1 MKKIILTCL
10 AAAMTLAGSAQETA
24 TIDGINYL
32 LDGGKA
38 SVMQQKGL
46 TGDIVIPETVRYD
59 GDDYTVTTVQSNA
72 FSGNDITGVVL
83 PNTVTVMGSSCFSS
97 CFKLVSADLPDN
109 ITSLGDESFY
119 HCYALK
125 SVGLP
130 EAIVSLGDMCFKG
143 CDNIETVE
151 LPAGVASLG
160 SECFSGCLKLT
171 AINLPKGITDLG
183 DNCFSE
189 CTSLTSV
196 TLPASL
202 TTIGRGCFS
211 SCWKLVSVNFEGS
224 LTELKSSC
232 FYYCTS
238 LESIDVPQGVR
249 ELGDNCF
256 YGCSSLKSVSL
267 PDGVTDLGSSCFY
280 NCTALQAITLPNSIN
295 YIGGECFMKCSAL
308 ESIVVPSGIIKLN
321 EECFSNCSK
330 LASVTLPESIEMLS
344 YSCFSNCT
352 SLSGIALPAGLKSI
366 GSGCFYKCGGLTS
379 ILLPRSVEELGRNCF
394 SDCTYLADITCQW
407 DDPDE
412 VNTDNKMFDNIY
424 TECRLHVPV
433 GTTTLYKAKEPWSG
447 FKFIIE
453 EDGQVVDPVRC
464 ATPTIAYADNSL
476 TFGCAT
482 EGAEYHY
489 TISASDAV
497 EGAYSAD
504 GKVALGAA
512 YDITVYAS
520 AHGYLN
526 SEEAKA
532 VLCFIDAT
540 LNTAGINLGE
550 RRGVVVSSHDGSITV
565 SGLADG
571 EQVALYSVSGMMLSA
586 GKASA
591 GSITLSAG
599 RTDGVVL
606 VKIADRS
613 IKISV
618 NRQ

>member
-1 MKKIILTCL
+1 
-10 AAAMTLAGSAQETA
+10 MTLAGSAQETA
-24 TIDGINYL
+24 TIDGITYL

-46 TGDIVIPETVRYD
+46 TGDIVIPETVRYG
-59 GDDYTVTTVQSNA
+59 GDDYTVTTVQNNA

-97 CFKLVSADLPDN
+97 CSKLVSADLPDN
-109 ITSLGDESFY
+109 ITSLGGNSFSF
-119 HCYALK
+119 CYSLK
-125 SVGLP
+125 SVDLP
-130 EAIVSLGDMCFKG
+130 EALVSLGDMCFES
-143 CDNIETVE
+143 CNMLEAIE
-151 LPAGVASLG
+151 LPAGVTSLG
-160 SECFSGCLKLT
+160 SACFSG
-171 AINLPKGITDLG
+171 
-183 DNCFSE
+183 
-189 CTSLTSV
+189 
-196 TLPASL
+196 
-202 TTIGRGCFS
+202 
-211 SCWKLVSVNFEGS
+211 
-224 LTELKSSC
+224 
-232 FYYCTS
+232 
-238 LESIDVPQGVR
+238 
-249 ELGDNCF
+249 
-256 YGCSSLKSVSL
+256 
-267 PDGVTDLGSSCFY
+267 
-280 NCTALQAITLPNSIN
+280 CTALQAITLPNSIDN
-295 YIGGECFMKCSAL
+295 IESRCFESCSAL
-308 ESIVVPSGIIKLN
+308 ESIVVPSGVTRLY
-321 EECFSNCSK
+321 EECFSYCSK
-330 LASVTLPESIEMLS
+330 LASVALPESIEKL
-344 YSCFSNCT
+344 YEYCFSNCT
-352 SLSGIALPAGLKSI
+352 SLSGITLPAGLKNI
-366 GSGCFYKCGGLTS
+366 GAGCFRNCSGLTS
-379 ILLPRSVEELGRNCF
+379 ILLPRSVETLGSGSF
-394 SDCTYLADITCQW
+394 SDCTYLADVTCQW

-412 VNTDNKMFDNIY
+412 VSTSNFVFGDIY
-424 TECRLHVPV
+424 TECRLHVPT
-433 GTTTLYKAKEPWSG
+433 GTTALYKVKEPWSG

-540 LNTAGINLGE
+540 LNTAGINLDE

-571 EQVALYSVSGMMLSA
+571 EQVALYSVGGMMLSA

-618 NRQ
+618 NRL

>member
-1 MKKIILTCL
+1 
-10 AAAMTLAGSAQETA
+10 
-24 TIDGINYL
+24 
-32 LDGGKA
+32 
-38 SVMQQKGL
+38 
-46 TGDIVIPETVRYD
+46 
-59 GDDYTVTTVQSNA
+59 
-72 FSGNDITGVVL
+72 
-83 PNTVTVMGSSCFSS
+83 MGS
-97 CFKLVSADLPDN
+97 
-109 ITSLGDESFY
+109 
-119 HCYALK
+119 
-125 SVGLP
+125 
-130 EAIVSLGDMCFKG
+130 
-143 CDNIETVE
+143 
-151 LPAGVASLG
+151 G
-160 SECFSGCLKLT
+160 S
-171 AINLPKGITDLG
+171 
-183 DNCFSE
+183 
-189 CTSLTSV
+189 
-196 TLPASL
+196 
-202 TTIGRGCFS
+202 
-211 SCWKLVSVNFEGS
+211 
-224 LTELKSSC
+224 
-232 FYYCTS
+232 
-238 LESIDVPQGVR
+238 
-249 ELGDNCF
+249 
-256 YGCSSLKSVSL
+256 
-267 PDGVTDLGSSCFY
+267 
-280 NCTALQAITLPNSIN
+280 
-295 YIGGECFMKCSAL
+295 
-308 ESIVVPSGIIKLN
+308 
-321 EECFSNCSK
+321 
-330 LASVTLPESIEMLS
+330 
-344 YSCFSNCT
+344 
-352 SLSGIALPAGLKSI
+352 
-366 GSGCFYKCGGLTS
+366 
-379 ILLPRSVEELGRNCF
+379 F
-394 SDCTYLADITCQW
+394 SDCTYLADVTCQW

-412 VNTDNKMFDNIY
+412 VSTSNFVFGDIY

-433 GTTTLYKAKEPWSG
+433 GTTALYKVKEPWSG

>member
-1 MKKIILTCL
+1 
-10 AAAMTLAGSAQETA
+10 MTLAGSAQETA
-24 TIDGINYL
+24 TIDGITYL

-46 TGDIVIPETVRYD
+46 TGDIVIPETVRYG

-72 FSGNDITGVVL
+72 FKDNQITSISL
-83 PNTVTVMGSSCFSS
+83 PNTVSVMGDACFESCS
-97 CFKLVSADLPDN
+97 KLVSVTLPDGL
-109 ITSLGDESFY
+109 TSLGGSSFSGCSKLES
-119 HCYALK
+119 
-125 SVGLP
+125 VDLP
-130 EAIVSLGDMCFKG
+130 EGVTTLGSNCFYRCSSL
-143 CDNIETVE
+143 TSVE
-151 LPAGVASLG
+151 LPAGIEELG
-160 SECFSGCLKLT
+160 YQ
-171 AINLPKGITDLG
+171 
-183 DNCFSE
+183 
-189 CTSLTSV
+189 
-196 TLPASL
+196 
-202 TTIGRGCFS
+202 
-211 SCWKLVSVNFEGS
+211 
-224 LTELKSSC
+224 C
-232 FYYCTS
+232 FYDCTS
-238 LESIDVPQGVR
+238 LETIALPGSLR
-249 ELGDNCF
+249 TMGDNCF
-256 YGCSSLKSVSL
+256 YGCSAIKTVTFGGSISTLPEKCFYRCTSLESIAL
-267 PDGVTDLGSSCFY
+267 PDGVKELGKNCFQGCSKLTSVTLPDGVKSLGEFCFY
-280 NCTALQAITLPNSIN
+280 ECTGLSSITLPNSITDM
-295 YIGGECFMKCSAL
+295 GFR
-308 ESIVVPSGIIKLN
+308 
-321 EECFSNCSK
+321 CFSRCTS
-330 LASVTLPESIEMLS
+330 LVSVTLPEGITGLPNNCFENCSSLVSVNLPGSIVSLGS
-344 YSCFSNCT
+344 DCFYNCT
-352 SLSGIALPAGLKSI
+352 SLTSVELPAGVQTLGGRCFYGCISLKS
-366 GSGCFYKCGGLTS
+366 L
-379 ILLPRSVEELGRNCF
+379 LLPRSLRNISGRCF
-394 SDCTYLADITCQW
+394 AGCSYLADVTCQW
-407 DDPDE
+407 DTPAD
-412 VNTDNKMFDNIY
+412 VNADSDIFENIY

-433 GTTTLYKAKEPWSG
+433 GSTTAYMSIEPWSA
-447 FKFIIE
+447 FKYVIE
-453 EDGQVVDPVRC
+453 ADGQVVDPVRC

-540 LNTAGINLGE
+540 LNTAGINLDE

-571 EQVALYSVSGMMLSA
+571 EQVALYSVGGMMLSA

-613 IKISV
+613 IKVSV

>member
-1 MKKIILTCL
+1 MFL
-10 AAAMTLAGSAQETA
+10 
-24 TIDGINYL
+24 
-32 LDGGKA
+32 
-38 SVMQQKGL
+38 GL
-46 TGDIVIPETVRYD
+46 HFAHV
-59 GDDYTVTTVQSNA
+59 
-72 FSGNDITGVVL
+72 
-83 PNTVTVMGSSCFSS
+83 
-97 CFKLVSADLPDN
+97 
-109 ITSLGDESFY
+109 
-119 HCYALK
+119 
-125 SVGLP
+125 
-130 EAIVSLGDMCFKG
+130 
-143 CDNIETVE
+143 
-151 LPAGVASLG
+151 
-160 SECFSGCLKLT
+160 
-171 AINLPKGITDLG
+171 
-183 DNCFSE
+183 
-189 CTSLTSV
+189 
-196 TLPASL
+196 
-202 TTIGRGCFS
+202 
-211 SCWKLVSVNFEGS
+211 
-224 LTELKSSC
+224 
-232 FYYCTS
+232 
-238 LESIDVPQGVR
+238 
-249 ELGDNCF
+249 
-256 YGCSSLKSVSL
+256 VSL
-267 PDGVTDLGSSCFY
+267 PDGITDLRSSCFSG
-280 NCTALQAITLPNSIN
+280 CTALQSITLPNSIDN
-295 YIGGECFMKCSAL
+295 IESRCFESCSAL
-308 ESIVVPSGIIKLN
+308 ESIVVPSGVTRLY
-321 EECFSNCSK
+321 EECFSYCSK
-330 LASVTLPESIEMLS
+330 LASVTLPESIEKL
-344 YSCFSNCT
+344 YDDCFSNCT
-352 SLSGIALPAGLKSI
+352 SLSGITLPAGLKNI
-366 GSGCFYKCGGLTS
+366 GAGCFRNCSGLTS
-379 ILLPRSVEELGRNCF
+379 ILLPRSVETLGSGSF
-394 SDCTYLADITCQW
+394 SDCTYLADVTCQW

-412 VNTDNKMFDNIY
+412 VSTSNFVFGDIY

-433 GTTTLYKAKEPWSG
+433 GTTALYKVKEPWSV

-540 LNTAGINLGE
+540 LNTAGINLDE

-571 EQVALYSVSGMMLSA
+571 EQVALYSVGGMMLSA